1 MTVRQERIWKSFLLK
16 GKRKTTAQS
25 ELPDSISAVTSVSLV
40 VDSQW
45 SFSKENMIKEEGD
58 NRGQQERKP
67 PRPGPGPGPGLAS
80 LHLQELIG
88 PALISPLMFST
99 GVSALTSSR
108 NSLQRTRRK
117 SHFYFDYCDR
127 SL

>member
-16 GKRKTTAQS
+16 KKKTTAQS

-67 PRPGPGPGPGLAS
+67 PRPGPGPGLAS